1 MEVIEYVRTTERRTT
16 MPVEQRIRLCLLLE
30 KMYVR
35 KEYSEKLGL
44 EDKTKFH
51 GEQLH
56 GEEGKSVCYH

>member
-1 MEVIEYVRTTERRTT
+1 ML
-16 MPVEQRIRLCLLLE
+16 VEQRIRLCLLLE
-30 KMYVR
+30 KMYTK

>member
-1 MEVIEYVRTTERRTT
+1 

-51 GEQLH
+51 GE
-56 GEEGKSVCYH
+56 

>member
-1 MEVIEYVRTTERRTT
+1 

-56 GEEGKSVCYH
+56 GENRRKR

>member
-1 MEVIEYVRTTERRTT
+1 

-51 GEQLH
+51 GELLH